1 MKINEEHNAAEQA
14 AKPKRGRKKTGAAH
28 TKNVSFRVIPL
39 GGLGEIGKK
48 LTVIE
53 CENDIIIVDC
63 GIKFPDENM
72 YGVDFVLPD
81 FSYLDDKI
89 TRIRGIFLT
98 HGHEDHIGAIP
109 YFLKRMGDI
118 PIYGTKLTI
127 GLLGNKLMEHKLE
140 NKCTL
145 NVVRCSDVVKVDGF
159 QVEFVATNHSI
170 PDSCALYIKCKGG
183 TVFHTGDFKVD
194 LTPVDNQR
202 INLSRMAQIG
212 DEGVDLLISDS
223 TNAQKPGFT
232 PSESTVGE
240 SFKMLFAKA
249 GSKRIVIATF
259 ATNVHRIQQVFD
271 AAKAYK
277 RKVIVSGRSMVNV
290 IKVARELKYLK
301 FKDSILVDLKD
312 VNTLPPSQIVLLTT
326 GSQGEPM
333 SVLARMASNE
343 HRLLK
348 ITDNDFVIISATP
361 IPGNEKTVGFV
372 INDLMKLG
380 AEVIYQGAGDVH
392 VSGHACQEE
401 LKLIQAI
408 IKPKNFMPCH
418 GEYRMLTINASLAKK
433 VGIDPD
439 HIFVMENGD
448 VLDICANK
456 AYIAD
461 KVPSGITLVDGSGVG
476 DVGNAVLKERRKLS
490 EEGLFIIAIGMY
502 DNEVVGTPKIVSKGF
517 VYVREN
523 ELLIKQVKDLCLNI
537 IDAYDLSEYDFNGLK
552 IDIKNAV
559 EKLLFEKT
567 KRRPIVLPMIINIS
581 H

>member
-1 MKINEEHNAAEQA
+1 MY
-14 AKPKRGRKKTGAAH
+14 KR
-28 TKNVSFRVIPL
+28 
-39 GGLGEIGKK
+39 
-48 LTVIE
+48 
-53 CENDIIIVDC
+53 
-63 GIKFPDENM
+63 
-72 YGVDFVLPD
+72 
-81 FSYLDDKI
+81 
-89 TRIRGIFLT
+89 
-98 HGHEDHIGAIP
+98 
-109 YFLKRMGDI
+109 
-118 PIYGTKLTI
+118 
-127 GLLGNKLMEHKLE
+127 
-140 NKCTL
+140 
-145 NVVRCSDVVKVDGF
+145 
-159 QVEFVATNHSI
+159 Q

-372 INDLMKLG
+372 RC
-380 AEVIYQGAGDVH
+380 V
-392 VSGHACQEE
+392 
-401 LKLIQAI
+401 
-408 IKPKNFMPCH
+408 
-418 GEYRMLTINASLAKK
+418 
-433 VGIDPD
+433 
-439 HIFVMENGD
+439 
-448 VLDICANK
+448 
-456 AYIAD
+456 
-461 KVPSGITLVDGSGVG
+461 
-476 DVGNAVLKERRKLS
+476 
-490 EEGLFIIAIGMY
+490 
-502 DNEVVGTPKIVSKGF
+502 
-517 VYVREN
+517 
-523 ELLIKQVKDLCLNI
+523 
-537 IDAYDLSEYDFNGLK
+537 
-552 IDIKNAV
+552 
-559 EKLLFEKT
+559 
-567 KRRPIVLPMIINIS
+567 
-581 H
+581 